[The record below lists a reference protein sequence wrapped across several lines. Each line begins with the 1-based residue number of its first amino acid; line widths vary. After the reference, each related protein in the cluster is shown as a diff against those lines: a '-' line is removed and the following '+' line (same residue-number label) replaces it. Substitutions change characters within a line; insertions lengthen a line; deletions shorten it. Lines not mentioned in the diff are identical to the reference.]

1 MKRASLLL
9 ILLLF
14 LPIVE
19 ASVSFDK
26 LNDISYNLGDS
37 LQLSGVSTDY
47 GILNLNLNCGA
58 SSVNLGSISV
68 IDNGFS
74 RLMPLV
80 GIEGECNIAGKL
92 TDITGNAVQD
102 ISTESFK
109 VSSTLE
115 GKFLLASDN
124 IQLGDSLRITGGVK
138 RLDGTPVDGIVIFN
152 IKKNGIVYLV
162 ESSEV
167 KRGDVSYST
176 SLILLPAGDYI
187 VDVDV
192 SDNFGNKFSSKNL
205 LKFKVY
211 NDLSIIS
218 DLDKSVYLPGDILN
232 LKVDIIK
239 NVGGNLTKMITN
251 VEINGEKYN
260 ESVSNFG
267 ISYTIPKDIK
277 SYNHIIAIETKDNVG
292 NVGKTTIPYYIEPVP
307 TKIDLNISKE
317 EFNPDEEVS
326 SVITVFDQADDLL
339 NGDFNLKLYKGDKII
354 LEQNG
359 KINEVLKFSI
369 DKFAEPGKRIINVES
384 LGLKIKKEINI
395 NAVEAIDVS
404 LEGQNLILYNKGNV
418 IYDDD
423 LVIKADDKE
432 VSKKLYLSIDRSI
445 SIDLANYFG
454 EGNYS
459 SVIIENT
466 KTELKDIEIKDE
478 RGFMAKLGSGL
489 TGITGNAVLNKDG
502 VKPTKL
508 GFYALILVLSVFLSF
523 YTIKLSWKGYK
534 HLKEKDKKLRDFRE
548 GRKRMG
554 ELQKESSK
562 EAKKNTFDYSRYNK
576 ADVEDWKRNVIRSYE
591 ETNSMPARETR
602 NNRYVYES
610 QRERSS
616 ERKGNG
622 DAGNAFTNM
631 FG

>member
-602 NNRYVYES
+602 NNRNVYES

>member
-1 MKRASLLL
+1 MKRASLLI

-14 LPIVE
+14 LPIAE

-47 GILNLNLNCGA
+47 GILNLNLNCG
-58 SSVNLGSISV
+58 SSSINLGSISV

-124 IQLGDSLRITGGVK
+124 IQLGDSLRITGDVK

-152 IKKNGIVYLV
+152 IKKDGVVYLV

-167 KRGDVSYST
+167 KKGDVSYST
-176 SLILLPAGDYI
+176 SLILLPAGDYT
-187 VDVDV
+187 VDVDAR
-192 SDNFGNKFSSKNL
+192 DNFGNKLSSKNL
-205 LKFKVY
+205 LKFKIY
-211 NDLSIIS
+211 NDLSIIP

-239 NVGGNLTKMITN
+239 NVGGNLTKIFTN
-251 VEINGEKYN
+251 VDINGERYN
-260 ESVSNFG
+260 ETVSNFG
-267 ISYTIPKDIK
+267 ISYNIPKDIK
-277 SYNHIIAIETKDNVG
+277 SFNHIITIESKDNVG
-292 NVGKTTIPYYIEPVP
+292 NIGKITIPYYIEPVP

-317 EFNPDEEVS
+317 EFNPGEEVS
-326 SVITVFDQADDLL
+326 SVVTVFDQADDLL
-339 NGDFNLKLYKGDKII
+339 NGEVSLKFYKGDKII
-354 LEQNG
+354 SEQNG

-369 DKFAEPGKRIINVES
+369 DKFAEPGERVIHIES
-384 LGLKIKKEINI
+384 LGLNVKKEINI
-395 NAVEAIDVS
+395 NTVEAIDAS

-423 LVIKADDKE
+423 LAVKADGKE
-432 VSKKLYLSIDRSI
+432 SRKKLYLSIDRSVT
-445 SIDLANYFG
+445 IDLANYFD

-459 SVIIENT
+459 SIIIENT
-466 KTELKDIEIKDE
+466 NTELKDIEIKDE
-478 RGFMAKLGSGL
+478 RSLMTKLGGGL
-489 TGITGNAVLNKDG
+489 TGITGNAVLDKNG

-523 YTIKLSWKGYK
+523 YTIKLSLKGYK
-534 HLKEKDKKLRDFRE
+534 HMKEKDKKLRDFRE

-591 ETNSMPARETR
+591 ETNSMHARETR